1 MRIITIFS
9 FFNSSKILVFRF
21 SSGKGCGAPP
31 EKEGCLERDEENNDP
46 RSTVVNTN
54 GQTSLTP
61 ASSHDAQKQTEKT
74 INKRESPL

>member
-31 EKEGCLERDEENNDP
+31 EKEGCLQRDEENNDP
-46 RSTVVNTN
+46 RPTVVKIN
-54 GQTSLTP
+54 GQTCLP
-61 ASSHDAQKQTEKT
+61 LASSHDAQKQTEKT
-74 INKRESPL
+74 INKHESQL